1 MKPAG
6 WRAATLVLCAIAGL
20 AALAE
25 FFGATGIGGASPW
38 LGIWGATVSASSQP
52 FNLTIQSIEAGGA
65 AELGGLRAGDRVDL
79 RANDLLDRFSLLGQP
94 LAGRPVTILVRRGS
108 TQRTAVVTPGPPNLR
123 KRWDAFFNWPGQVW
137 IALLAALIAWRRS
150 QVREMRLLCLAL
162 VSYALWQVTAP
173 FAFAA
178 PWTSVYI
185 VFRIGTVFFGPLA
198 VAFWAACA
206 GCFGTPLSQAR
217 RAIQTSCY
225 LFAATSIVVGCAGV
239 LGVITLWFDPMRLLW
254 AAAGPLFG
262 LALLAALGSGMLS
275 FAASQGIE
283 RRRAAWLLVPPAL
296 LFLARYA
303 LDTAG
308 IHLHSYAGYLAMT
321 YTYSLVLF
329 STPLVVTYVALNRRL
344 IDIGF
349 VLNRAAVF
357 GIVSA
362 IVIGAFILVEWG
374 VGQWLVNASHTTSVV
389 AGMVVALALGLSLRY
404 IHQYA
409 DAFVDGVFFR
419 KRHEDEAA
427 LRRFAGESAY
437 ISDREIL
444 LNRAIRE
451 VLEHTEADDATILV
465 RDEAPGYVSRGD
477 GSHTRVDA
485 NDPGIVALKTWSKP
499 LNLHSLQDSEL
510 RGELAFP
517 MISRGDLVGALV
529 CGPKRDGEAYAPD
542 ESDALLALARGVGM
556 ALDTLSQQNGDAVAS
571 LRATQG
577 LILEEL
583 RALARRIDGS

>member
-1 MKPAG
+1 MNPPA
-6 WRAATLVLCAIAGL
+6 WRVAILVLCGITGL

-25 FFGATGIGGASPW
+25 LFGATGLAGASPW

-52 FNLTIQSIEAGGA
+52 FNLTIQSIDPGGA
-65 AELGGLRAGDRVDL
+65 SELGGLRAGDRVDL

-94 LAGRPVTILVRRGS
+94 LSGRPVTILVRRGS

-123 KRWDAFFNWPGQVW
+123 RRWDAFFNWPGQIW

-150 QVREMRLLCLAL
+150 HVREMRLLCLAL

-178 PWTSVYI
+178 PWTWVYV

-198 VAFWAACA
+198 VAFWATCA
-206 GCFGTPLSQAR
+206 GCFGTPLSRAR
-217 RAIQTSCY
+217 RATQTLCY
-225 LFAATSIVVGCAGV
+225 LFVATSILTGCAGV

-254 AAAGPLFG
+254 ASAGPLFG
-262 LALLAALGSGMLS
+262 LALLSALGCGVLAI
-275 FAASQGIE
+275 AASQGIE

-296 LFLARYA
+296 LVLTRYA
-303 LDTAG
+303 LDTSA

-362 IVIGAFILVEWG
+362 IVIGAFILVEWAA
-374 VGQWLVNASHTTSVV
+374 GQWLVSASHTTSVV
-389 AGMVVALALGLSLRY
+389 AGMVVALALGLSMRSIHRY
-404 IHQYA
+404 V
-409 DAFVDGVFFR
+409 DVFVDRVFFR
-419 KRHEDEAA
+419 KRHDDEAA

-437 ISDREIL
+437 ISDRDIL

-451 VLEHTEADDATILV
+451 VLAHTDADDATILV
-465 RDEAPGYVSRGD
+465 RDDARGYATG
-477 GSHTRVDA
+477 GNGTRARIDP
-485 NDPGIVALKTWSKP
+485 NDPGIVALKAWSKP
-499 LNLHSLQDSEL
+499 VNLHSLEDSEL

-517 MISRGDLVGALV
+517 MISRGDLVGALL

-542 ESDALLALARGVGM
+542 ESDALLAVARGVGT
-556 ALDTLSQQNGDAVAS
+556 ALDTLSQHNGDVIAS
-571 LRATQG
+571 LQATQA

-583 RALARRIDGS
+583 RSLARRTP

>member
-1 MKPAG
+1 MKPTAS
-6 WRAATLVLCAIAGL
+6 RVVIVVLCGITGL

-25 FFGATGIGGASPW
+25 LFGAIGLDGAPAW

-52 FNLTIQSIEAGGA
+52 FDLAIQSIEPGGA
-65 AELGGLRAGDRVDL
+65 AQLGALRAGDLVDL

-94 LAGRPVTILVRRGS
+94 LSGRPVTILVRRGS
-108 TQRTAVVTPGPPNLR
+108 AQRTAVVTPGPPNLR

-150 QVREMRLLCLAL
+150 QVREMRFLCLAL
-162 VSYALWQVTAP
+162 ISYALWQVTAP

-178 PWTSVYI
+178 PWTWVYV
-185 VFRIGTVFFGPLA
+185 VFRIGSVFFGPLA

-206 GCFGTPLSQAR
+206 GCFGTPLSPAR
-217 RAIQTSCY
+217 RATQTLCY
-225 LFAATSIVVGCAGV
+225 LFVSTSIVIGCAGV
-239 LGVITLWFDPMRLLW
+239 LGVITLWFDPMKFLW

-262 LALLAALGSGMLS
+262 LALLAALGCGVLA
-275 FAASQGIE
+275 FPATQGIE

-296 LFLARYA
+296 LFLVRYA
-303 LDTAG
+303 LDTAA
-308 IHLHSYAGYLAMT
+308 IHLHSYAGYLAIN
-321 YTYSLVLF
+321 YLYSLVLF

-374 VGQWLVNASHTTSVV
+374 VGQWLVKASHTTSVV
-389 AGMVVALALGLSLRY
+389 AGMVVALVLGLSLRY
-404 IHQYA
+404 IQQYV

-437 ISDREIL
+437 ISDRDIL

-465 RDEAPGYVSRGD
+465 RDEAPGYVTRGD
-477 GSHTRVDA
+477 GTLARIDP
-485 NDPGIVALKTWSKP
+485 NDPGIVALKAWSKP
-499 LNLHSLQDSEL
+499 VNLHSLQDSEL

-556 ALDTLSQQNGDAVAS
+556 ALDTLSTQNGDAIAS

-583 RALARRIDGS
+583 RALARRI

>member
-1 MKPAG
+1 M
-6 WRAATLVLCAIAGL
+6 L
-20 AALAE
+20 
-25 FFGATGIGGASPW
+25 
-38 LGIWGATVSASSQP
+38 
-52 FNLTIQSIEAGGA
+52 
-65 AELGGLRAGDRVDL
+65 
-79 RANDLLDRFSLLGQP
+79 
-94 LAGRPVTILVRRGS
+94 
-108 TQRTAVVTPGPPNLR
+108 
-123 KRWDAFFNWPGQVW
+123 
-137 IALLAALIAWRRS
+137 
-150 QVREMRLLCLAL
+150 
-162 VSYALWQVTAP
+162 
-173 FAFAA
+173 
-178 PWTSVYI
+178 
-185 VFRIGTVFFGPLA
+185 
-198 VAFWAACA
+198 
-206 GCFGTPLSQAR
+206 
-217 RAIQTSCY
+217 CY
-225 LFAATSIVVGCAGV
+225 LFVATSILTGCAGV

-262 LALLAALGSGMLS
+262 LALLAALGCGVLAI
-275 FAASQGIE
+275 AAAQGIE
-283 RRRAAWLLVPPAL
+283 QKRAAWLLVPPAL
-296 LFLARYA
+296 LVLTRYA
-303 LDTAG
+303 LDTAA

-362 IVIGAFILVEWG
+362 IVIGAFILVEWAA
-374 VGQWLVNASHTTSVV
+374 GQWLVSASHSTSVV

-409 DAFVDGVFFR
+409 DVFVDRVFFR

-437 ISDREIL
+437 ISDRDVL

-451 VLEHTEADDATILV
+451 VLKHTDADDATILV
-465 RDEAPGYVSRGD
+465 RDAAQGYVNRGN
-477 GSHTRVDA
+477 GSGARIDP
-485 NDPGIVALKTWSKP
+485 NDPGIIALKAWSKP
-499 LNLHSLQDSEL
+499 VNLHSLEDSEL

-517 MISRGDLVGALV
+517 MISRGDLVGALL

-542 ESDALLALARGVGM
+542 ECDALLALARGVGT
-556 ALDTLSQQNGDAVAS
+556 ALDTLLTQNGDAIAS

-583 RALARRIDGS
+583 RALARKIP